1 MLVVPFDVFAG
12 AKRIAWTAQIKALGV
27 RGHGSEDGFLCMA
40 LNTHFGCNGPEG
52 WHLETKRERKT
63 SWVADLQRENRV
75 HKLPGWVQYYLQ
87 DLICS
92 QQMRICKPL
101 PYPEEFLLDKAGASH
116 WRRQSL
122 IAKRKHL
129 ENVAAE
135 KLEPK
140 SLHIE
145 LWSMM
150 KVSRQSLPT
159 VVRPGDRPR

>member
-1 MLVVPFDVFAG
+1 MTG
-12 AKRIAWTAQIKALGV
+12 ANRIALTTQIKALGV
-27 RGHGSEDGFLCMA
+27 RGYGSEDGFLCMA

-52 WHLETKRERKT
+52 WHLEGKTERKT
-63 SWVADLQRENRV
+63 PWNADLQRENRV
-75 HKLPGWVQYYLQ
+75 HKLPSWVQYYLK
-87 DLICS
+87 DLIS
-92 QQMRICKPL
+92 TQQMRICKPL

-116 WRRQSL
+116 WRQQSL
-122 IAKRKHL
+122 TSKRKHL

-140 SLHIE
+140 WLPTE

-159 VVRPGDRPR
+159 MVRPGDRPR